1 MALRLRRRA
10 DLPVLQLD
18 DLRQGLRPRR
28 SARAARPGQ
37 GLQPCNLRR
46 RCAAPALA
54 LAQGM
59 RCELLKFRGD
69 WLPTM

>member
-1 MALRLRRRA
+1 MAQQFWRRA

-37 GLQPCNLRR
+37 GLQPCNLQKP
-46 RCAAPALA
+46 CVAPALA

-59 RCELLKFRGD
+59 RCEFLNFRGD